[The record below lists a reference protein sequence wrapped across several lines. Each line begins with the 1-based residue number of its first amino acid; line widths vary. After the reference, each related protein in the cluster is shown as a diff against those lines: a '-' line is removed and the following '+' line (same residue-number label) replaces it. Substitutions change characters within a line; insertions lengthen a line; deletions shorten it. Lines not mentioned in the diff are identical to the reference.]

1 MVAAVAGM
9 AAYGGMS
16 LVMAGVPVRMV
27 LCGFGAGDGAAV
39 LGLHG
44 VAVFAP
50 GLVAGR
56 LVEQFGARR
65 MVCAGGLLSVGCAAL
80 SLGGGPA
87 YPSFAAALALLG
99 LGWNLMVTGATAL
112 LARAHGPDE
121 RMRAQAANDFLVFG
135 AVACASL
142 GSGLLQGTAGW
153 RAVDV
158 AAVPVVAIGLAA
170 VLRHRAAPG
179 RPAPA

>member
-1 MVAAVAGM
+1 M
-9 AAYGGMS
+9 
-16 LVMAGVPVRMV
+16 PVQMV
-27 LCGFGAGDGAAV
+27 LCGFGAGDGAAL

-44 VAVFAP
+44 VAMFAP

-56 LVEQFGARR
+56 LIERFGARR
-65 MVCAGGLLSVGCAAL
+65 MVCAGGLLSMGCAAL

-99 LGWNLMVTGATAL
+99 LGWSLMSTGATAL

-142 GSGLLQGTAGW
+142 GSGVLQGTAGW
-153 RAVDV
+153 LAVNMAVVPPILLGLGLVLWHRPDRARPT
-158 AAVPVVAIGLAA
+158 AA
-170 VLRHRAAPG
+170 
-179 RPAPA
+179 